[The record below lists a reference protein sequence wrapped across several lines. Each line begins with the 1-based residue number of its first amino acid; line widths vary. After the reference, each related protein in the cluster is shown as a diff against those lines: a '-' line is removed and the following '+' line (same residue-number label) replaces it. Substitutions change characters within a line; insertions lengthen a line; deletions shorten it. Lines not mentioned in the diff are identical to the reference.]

1 MSSSEEGRTIAG
13 WRTAS
18 RLYRKPP
25 GLGWLLALLAIPL
38 LLALLGWGALDKS
51 HKGVE
56 VAVPSVNP
64 SATLSVPSATA
75 PNANVPGAG
84 LGSLSIL
91 RNGNDITL
99 SGDLPDLATKTSLL
113 DTLKAAFG
121 PDVNLI
127 DNLNIKAGVN
137 APDLSALGAVLKAAV
152 DIPDFG
158 WKVDG
163 DTITLIG
170 TAPSEDV
177 KAAVAAAAATAW
189 PNVKIDNQIQVV
201 TATPAPATPAPAA
214 PAPGGACSSLQAD
227 ITALLSTPINF
238 DSDGF
243 TLAAS
248 SQPMLTQVA
257 DKVKGCPDAKIA
269 VNGYTDS
276 SGNDTINIPLSG
288 NRAKSV
294 ADFLVSQGLAA
305 GSVTSQGLG
314 SADPIA
320 SNDTP
325 DGKAKNRRVEITVS

>member
-1 MSSSEEGRTIAG
+1 MSSSDEGRTITG

-18 RLYRKPP
+18 RFYRKPP

-38 LLALLGWGALDKS
+38 LLGLLGWGALDKS

-75 PNANVPGAG
+75 PNANLPAAG

-99 SGDLPDLATKTSLL
+99 SGDLPDLAAKTSLL
-113 DTLKAAFG
+113 DTLKGAFG

-137 APDLSALGAVLKAAV
+137 APDLSGLGAVLKAAV

-163 DTITLIG
+163 DT
-170 TAPSEDV
+170 
-177 KAAVAAAAATAW
+177 AVAAAAATAW
-189 PNVKIDNQIQVV
+189 PNAKIDSQIQVV
-201 TATPAPATPAPAA
+201 AATPATPTPPT

-227 ITALLSTPINF
+227 ITALLNTPINF
-238 DSDGF
+238 DTDGV
-243 TLAAS
+243 TLTAS
-248 SQPMLTQVA
+248 SQPVLTQVA

-276 SGNDTINIPLSG
+276 SGNDAINIPLSG

-294 ADFLVSQGLAA
+294 ADFLVSQGVAA
-305 GSVTSQGLG
+305 GNVTSQGHG